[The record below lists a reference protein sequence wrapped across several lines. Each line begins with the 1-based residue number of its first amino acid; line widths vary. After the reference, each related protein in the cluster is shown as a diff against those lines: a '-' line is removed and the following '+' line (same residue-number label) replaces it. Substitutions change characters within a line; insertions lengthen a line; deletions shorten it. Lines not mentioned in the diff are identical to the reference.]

1 MLTVSLLSRAGS
13 LPQDDVFLTGSRCC
27 IHDFVSGAAPNIVRG
42 GSYSGN
48 VAGADP
54 TAGGWRRLP
63 GGPARMA
70 TREEGGL
77 VAGRL
82 IYLIGPSGSGKDS
95 LLDAARTRLAE
106 RGCRIV
112 RRVITR
118 SAEAVGEAALGVSA
132 QQFADM
138 QAQGAFAL
146 SWHANGLSYG
156 IPREIDDWL
165 AAGQDVLVNGS
176 RGHLQNTRL
185 RYPNVLVLLL
195 TVDQAVLRQR
205 LLARGRESLIEI
217 DQRLARNA
225 RFNEQLLAQDPA
237 VLLLDN
243 SGALEHTVQRL
254 LACIDVQVPAFDA
267 GGNEYEQ

>member
-1 MLTVSLLSRAGS
+1 MS
-13 LPQDDVFLTGSRCC
+13 
-27 IHDFVSGAAPNIVRG
+27 
-42 GSYSGN
+42 
-48 VAGADP
+48 
-54 TAGGWRRLP
+54 
-63 GGPARMA
+63 
-70 TREEGGL
+70 
-77 VAGRL
+77 GRL

-118 SAEAVGEAALGVSA
+118 SAEAVGEEALGVSA
-132 QQFADM
+132 RQFADM
-138 QAQGAFAL
+138 QARGAFAL

-165 AAGQDVLVNGS
+165 AAGQDVLINGS

-185 RYPNVLVLLL
+185 RYPNVLVVLL

-205 LLARGRESLIEI
+205 LLERGRESLIEI

-237 VLLLDN
+237 VHLLDN

-254 LACIDVQVPAFDA
+254 LACIDVHAQGIDA
-267 GGNEYEQ
+267 AGNEHER